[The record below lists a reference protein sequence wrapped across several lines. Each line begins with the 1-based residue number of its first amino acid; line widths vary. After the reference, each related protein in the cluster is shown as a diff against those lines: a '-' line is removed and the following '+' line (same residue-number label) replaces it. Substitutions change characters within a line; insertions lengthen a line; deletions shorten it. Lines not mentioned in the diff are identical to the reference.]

1 MCWAYRYSL
10 LRHKR
15 KQVTLRSN
23 DLIQK
28 LTEFLEWGRN
38 LGLTTARSKLGAKS
52 ALKILMVLKNML
64 IIGLN

>member
-28 LTEFLEWGRN
+28 ITEFLEWGLN
-38 LGLTTARSKLGAKS
+38 LADYNPVKDGAKIS
-52 ALKILMVLKNML
+52 IED
-64 IIGLN
+64 LNGTKEYVNHRS